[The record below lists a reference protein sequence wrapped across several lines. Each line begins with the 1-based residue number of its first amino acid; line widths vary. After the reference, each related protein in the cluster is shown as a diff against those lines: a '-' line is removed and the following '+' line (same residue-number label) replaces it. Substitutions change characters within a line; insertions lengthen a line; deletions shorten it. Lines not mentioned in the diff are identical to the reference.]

1 MSNTNDVALLDRI
14 SKIMSEFGS
23 TKAAERNDSIGGK
36 STHETA
42 IADPCEVP
50 AKEKEQTAFN
60 ANYNKENV
68 PNGTDSTPEATPGSE
83 TTQSEAQVGT
93 ATPTGEGSYPQ
104 PEDRPSDVPTSH
116 PADASVG
123 EKYSADLSVASIDD
137 LLKMASELG
146 NDLSAA
152 IATGFLT
159 EDQPQMQQRQ
169 AATGNANKA
178 AAAGSA
184 DALMAAQA
192 EDEQAAYVI
201 EAAVKEACDC
211 ADMTAGYLTQ
221 LLAEFSKQAEGEMPM
236 EGELPPEEGM
246 PPEEGGGDEE
256 ALAALLAA
264 LQGAE
269 GGGEMGGLGEEA
281 GAGGEDAAAAE
292 LLEAMA
298 GPGGA
303 EGGLEG
309 GEGAPLEGD
318 MAGAPDE
325 LASMPDEEAL
335 MQLLAALEEEG
346 GSEADLKTAGDV
358 GSYLSKSASE
368 FRKAG
373 KYKYKGAK
381 RGSTERRVR
390 DYIKGYIH
398 ELYRRNK

>member
-60 ANYNKENV
+60 SSYNKENV

-83 TTQSEAQVGT
+83 TTQSEAQIGT
-93 ATPTGEGSYPQ
+93 ATPTGEGPHPQ
-104 PEDRPSDVPTSH
+104 PDDRPSDVPTSH

-123 EKYSADLSVASIDD
+123 EKYSSDLSVASIDD

-159 EDQPQMQQRQ
+159 EDQPQVQPKQ

-178 AAAGSA
+178 AAAGAA
-184 DALMAAQA
+184 DAEKAVQA
-192 EDEQAAYVI
+192 EDEKAAQVI

-221 LLAEFSKQAEGEMPM
+221 LLEEFSKQAEGEMLM

-246 PPEEGGGDEE
+246 PPEEDGGDEE

-269 GGGEMGGLGEEA
+269 GGEET
-281 GAGGEDAAAAE
+281 GVGDEDAAASE

-298 GPGGA
+298 GPGG
-303 EGGLEG
+303 GEG

-346 GSEADLKTAGDV
+346 GSEEDLKTAGDV